1 MLNLIMLLCLRYR
14 ELRAKYRVLARLVD
28 HEEHE
33 KFISSLKSKLLGKGR
48 LVAHWER

>member
-1 MLNLIMLLCLRYR
+1 MVILNLIMCLHCR

-33 KFISSLKSKLLGKGR
+33 KFISSLKSKLLGKVDV
-48 LVAHWER
+48 LL